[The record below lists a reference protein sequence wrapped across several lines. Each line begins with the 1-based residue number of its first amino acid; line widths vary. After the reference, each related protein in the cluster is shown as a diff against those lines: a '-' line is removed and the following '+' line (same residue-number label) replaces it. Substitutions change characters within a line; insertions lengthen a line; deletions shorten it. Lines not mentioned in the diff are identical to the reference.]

1 MACVAGNGVTKNAV
15 ALEAPQVIHY
25 TDTCPTVYFFM
36 RIVVIAFLVII
47 VMSLASAMFY
57 LIRDKGK
64 SDRTVKALTVR
75 VALSV
80 TLFLLLMLGHY
91 FGLIPKSG
99 L

>member
-1 MACVAGNGVTKNAV
+1 
-15 ALEAPQVIHY
+15 
-25 TDTCPTVYFFM
+25 M
-36 RIVVIAFLVII
+36 RFVVVAFLVII
-47 VMSLASAMFY
+47 VLSLGSAMFY
-57 LIRDKGK
+57 LLRDKGK

-91 FGLIPKSG
+91 FGIIPKSG

>member
-1 MACVAGNGVTKNAV
+1 
-15 ALEAPQVIHY
+15 
-25 TDTCPTVYFFM
+25 M
-36 RIVVIAFLVII
+36 RFVVIAFLVII
-47 VMSLASAMFY
+47 LMSLGSALFY

-64 SDRTVKALTVR
+64 SDRTVKALTMR

-91 FGLIPKSG
+91 FGIIPKSG

>member
-1 MACVAGNGVTKNAV
+1 
-15 ALEAPQVIHY
+15 
-25 TDTCPTVYFFM
+25 
-36 RIVVIAFLVII
+36 
-47 VMSLASAMFY
+47 MSLGSAMFY

-75 VALSV
+75 VALSI

-91 FGLIPKSG
+91 FGIIPKTG

>member
-1 MACVAGNGVTKNAV
+1 
-15 ALEAPQVIHY
+15 
-25 TDTCPTVYFFM
+25 M
-36 RIVVIAFLVII
+36 RIVVIAFII
-47 VMSLASAMFY
+47 TILLSLGSAMFY

-91 FGLIPKSG
+91 FGIIPKSG

>member
-1 MACVAGNGVTKNAV
+1 
-15 ALEAPQVIHY
+15 
-25 TDTCPTVYFFM
+25 M
-36 RIVVIAFLVII
+36 RLVVIAFLAII
-47 VMSLASAMFY
+47 VLSLGSAMFY

-80 TLFLLLMLGHY
+80 TLFALLMLGHY
-91 FGLIPKSG
+91 FGIIPKSG

>member
-1 MACVAGNGVTKNAV
+1 
-15 ALEAPQVIHY
+15 
-25 TDTCPTVYFFM
+25 M
-36 RIVVIAFLVII
+36 RYVVIAFLVII
-47 VMSLASAMFY
+47 LLSLGSAMFY

-75 VALSV
+75 IALSV

-91 FGLIPKSG
+91 FGIIPRSG

>member
-1 MACVAGNGVTKNAV
+1 
-15 ALEAPQVIHY
+15 
-25 TDTCPTVYFFM
+25 M
-36 RIVVIAFLVII
+36 RYVVIAFLVVILL
-47 VMSLASAMFY
+47 SLGSAMFY

-75 VALSV
+75 VALSI
-80 TLFLLLMLGHY
+80 TLFVLLMLGHY